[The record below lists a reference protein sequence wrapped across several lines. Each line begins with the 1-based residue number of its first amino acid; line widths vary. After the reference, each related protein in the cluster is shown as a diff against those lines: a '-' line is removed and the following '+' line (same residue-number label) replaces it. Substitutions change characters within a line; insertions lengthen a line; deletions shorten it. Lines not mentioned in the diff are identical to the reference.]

1 MNILTAEKI
10 SKFYRIEDRE
20 IAVLN
25 TISLAVTKG
34 EFLVVEGRSG
44 SGKTTLLSLLS
55 GLDKPTAG
63 RIIFDDRDI
72 THVQED
78 DLAPLRNTMFGFV
91 FQSFHLV
98 PALTALE
105 NVMFP
110 AEIKRDPHAE
120 ERAKSLLQRVGL
132 SHRYFNYPHQLS
144 GGEMQR
150 VAICRAVIN
159 HPQIIF
165 ADEPTGNLDS
175 ENGQT
180 IIELLLEFHREE
192 RTTLIMATHNKDI
205 SSLADRIIR
214 LTDGRINGDQPEAEA
229 PIYAAQ

>member
-1 MNILTAEKI
+1 MKILTAEKV
-10 SKFYRIEDRE
+10 SKYYRIEDRK
-20 IAVLN
+20 IAVLDAV
-25 TISLAVTKG
+25 SLTVSKG
-34 EFLVVEGRSG
+34 EFLIVEGRSG

-55 GLDKPTAG
+55 GLDKPSAG

-110 AEIKRDPHAE
+110 AEIRRDPQAE
-120 ERAKSLLQRVGL
+120 NRAKLLLQRVGL

-150 VAICRAVIN
+150 VAI
-159 HPQIIF
+159 
-165 ADEPTGNLDS
+165 
-175 ENGQT
+175 
-180 IIELLLEFHREE
+180 
-192 RTTLIMATHNKDI
+192 
-205 SSLADRIIR
+205 
-214 LTDGRINGDQPEAEA
+214 
-229 PIYAAQ
+229 